1 MKKKLI
7 ISTILLTIISLL
19 TFSYTFAANNGMENA
34 ANDVRNFVGGAE
46 NAIED
51 AGKDAANGIRSGI
64 NAIGDGAK
72 NLTNDTQNGMSG
84 MDEGTGTTGTGD
96 YTATRTGSDTDGAGL
111 LTGVSNNVWTWL
123 VIAIVGIVIVALVM
137 FYAKQN
143 TNVTTYYNDDDDD
156 DRE

>member
-19 TFSYTFAANNGMENA
+19 TFSYSFAANNSMSNA
-34 ANDVRNFVGGAE
+34 ADSVRNFVGGAE

-64 NAIGDGAK
+64 NAVGDGAR
-72 NLTNDTQNGMSG
+72 NLTSDAQNGMSG
-84 MDEGTGTTGTGD
+84 MNQDDGTTGTGN
-96 YTATRTGSDTDGAGL
+96 YTATRTGSDADGAGL

-123 VIAIVGIVIVALVM
+123 VIAIVGIIIVALVM